1 MDKISFSKG
10 IQEIG
15 NIIKKTKITPDVIN
29 IGGGFPSIYPDLV
42 PEPLEN
48 YMSEIK
54 SGLEKLKLE
63 KSKESYL
70 WFVRQIL
77 YEKIE
82 KSLFDQKIHEKLNQE
97 TFNEKDISEIVKRI
111 IKDLR

>member
-1 MDKISFSKG
+1 MITNQKDR
-10 IQEIG
+10 EE
-15 NIIKKTKITPDVIN
+15 NTKIITHI
-29 IGGGFPSIYPDLV
+29 
-42 PEPLEN
+42 EN
-48 YMSEIK
+48 Y
-54 SGLEKLKLE
+54 LEKRLKLE

-97 TFNEKDISEIVKRI
+97 TFNEKDIREIVKRI